1 MSNETHRAPP
11 RYNISDF
18 FSSLLEAGASLD
30 RSYWRKELLSFVG
43 DTNDNGVLQR
53 YALRALQGLKDPS
66 VIAELPPALMQ
77 SDELI
82 VRALLTLCT
91 QVAPENPVSLSYFF
105 EATRRGEIHGRYGL
119 YAIKGRESLKAFL
132 ETLYTDDA
140 FRQTFLDKSSIFKDQ
155 DQVIADHIEAIS
167 DPHILE
173 LCKNVIVRSFH
184 FNFAHDADR
193 SVFILGLGKL
203 LKKKL
208 PDFFSTIINDI
219 RTSGLP
225 SSLFFTRSFFA
236 RLVDK
241 EDVPSF
247 LNAMTSVGEQM
258 SAFGVMQTV
267 KFSQRINAEE
277 IFEAG
282 RQFLSEYYAQW
293 DQQRAS
299 PDPHKV
305 AYQRRI
311 LDEFRAH
318 LEPAPGQFS
327 MRLFAFYMDHVKE
340 LDPIISPEERS
351 RLTILIIG
359 SVLKLIDPIEYDLTA
374 IAETPG
380 HIMSYN
386 ISSNISLFGDAL
398 RVADHLGLDVSEFRQ
413 RVINYIP
420 FAYGDHLRA
429 IFNLITQISA
439 AEMAPVIE
447 VYKQHKS
454 DLWRH
459 MPSNLIDTVERYHVV
474 DAVPVLKAFVQ
485 ESALP
490 EYARRRAMTVGESL
504 APDEQF
510 LKEIVGAYQNSTDP
524 QESAVATTAL
534 DLLIAGHAD
543 PGAIR
548 EKLRMVTERASPFT
562 HIRGMHAVGPLEEE
576 IVGGR
581 GFAGPLMKLKTAG
594 FEQDYLA
601 LLDSAIFLWQK
612 GKDFY
617 QYAQYLWDI
626 VFAYFDNLKEH
637 GSYEP
642 LKTLEKKLTTIQDKE
657 GANWLSARM
666 VQLRRGYLAY
676 LGKPQNITE
685 AIRKYNLVRQS
696 DNKKILNS
704 EDFFQQ
710 LKEIMETDLTR
721 FIQAE
726 GAYDLLLSGR
736 VFKNKR
742 QQYEKLVQKTLTS
755 QIEYFFMRR
764 GFQIQPYREPQL
776 LDDKRTDIL
785 IRYGFLGPVVIEV
798 KLTSNSDMRTSKP
811 EQSRSFL
818 SMKRYMEGYSASH
831 GIFMIID
838 NEEGANLD
846 AIRNKFGQIPNV
858 WVKVFDYRKDRASV
872 DKKGKALRKQRRSRR
887 GGKK

>member
-1 MSNETHRAPP
+1 
-11 RYNISDF
+11 
-18 FSSLLEAGASLD
+18 
-30 RSYWRKELLSFVG
+30 
-43 DTNDNGVLQR
+43 
-53 YALRALQGLKDPS
+53 
-66 VIAELPPALMQ
+66 
-77 SDELI
+77 
-82 VRALLTLCT
+82 
-91 QVAPENPVSLSYFF
+91 
-105 EATRRGEIHGRYGL
+105 
-119 YAIKGRESLKAFL
+119 
-132 ETLYTDDA
+132 
-140 FRQTFLDKSSIFKDQ
+140 
-155 DQVIADHIEAIS
+155 
-167 DPHILE
+167 
-173 LCKNVIVRSFH
+173 
-184 FNFAHDADR
+184 
-193 SVFILGLGKL
+193 L

>member
-1 MSNETHRAPP
+1 
-11 RYNISDF
+11 
-18 FSSLLEAGASLD
+18 
-30 RSYWRKELLSFVG
+30 
-43 DTNDNGVLQR
+43 
-53 YALRALQGLKDPS
+53 
-66 VIAELPPALMQ
+66 
-77 SDELI
+77 
-82 VRALLTLCT
+82 
-91 QVAPENPVSLSYFF
+91 
-105 EATRRGEIHGRYGL
+105 
-119 YAIKGRESLKAFL
+119 
-132 ETLYTDDA
+132 
-140 FRQTFLDKSSIFKDQ
+140 
-155 DQVIADHIEAIS
+155 
-167 DPHILE
+167 
-173 LCKNVIVRSFH
+173 
-184 FNFAHDADR
+184 
-193 SVFILGLGKL
+193 L

-562 HIRGMHAVGPLEEE
+562 HIRGMHAVWPLEEE

>member
-1 MSNETHRAPP
+1 
-11 RYNISDF
+11 
-18 FSSLLEAGASLD
+18 
-30 RSYWRKELLSFVG
+30 
-43 DTNDNGVLQR
+43 
-53 YALRALQGLKDPS
+53 
-66 VIAELPPALMQ
+66 
-77 SDELI
+77 
-82 VRALLTLCT
+82 
-91 QVAPENPVSLSYFF
+91 
-105 EATRRGEIHGRYGL
+105 
-119 YAIKGRESLKAFL
+119 
-132 ETLYTDDA
+132 
-140 FRQTFLDKSSIFKDQ
+140 
-155 DQVIADHIEAIS
+155 
-167 DPHILE
+167 
-173 LCKNVIVRSFH
+173 
-184 FNFAHDADR
+184 
-193 SVFILGLGKL
+193 L

-524 QESAVATTAL
+524 
-534 DLLIAGHAD
+534 
-543 PGAIR
+543 
-548 EKLRMVTERASPFT
+548 
-562 HIRGMHAVGPLEEE
+562 
-576 IVGGR
+576 
-581 GFAGPLMKLKTAG
+581 
-594 FEQDYLA
+594 
-601 LLDSAIFLWQK
+601 
-612 GKDFY
+612 
-617 QYAQYLWDI
+617 
-626 VFAYFDNLKEH
+626 
-637 GSYEP
+637 
-642 LKTLEKKLTTIQDKE
+642 
-657 GANWLSARM
+657 
-666 VQLRRGYLAY
+666 
-676 LGKPQNITE
+676 
-685 AIRKYNLVRQS
+685 
-696 DNKKILNS
+696 
-704 EDFFQQ
+704 
-710 LKEIMETDLTR
+710 
-721 FIQAE
+721 
-726 GAYDLLLSGR
+726 
-736 VFKNKR
+736 
-742 QQYEKLVQKTLTS
+742 
-755 QIEYFFMRR
+755 
-764 GFQIQPYREPQL
+764 
-776 LDDKRTDIL
+776 
-785 IRYGFLGPVVIEV
+785 
-798 KLTSNSDMRTSKP
+798 
-811 EQSRSFL
+811 
-818 SMKRYMEGYSASH
+818 
-831 GIFMIID
+831 
-838 NEEGANLD
+838 
-846 AIRNKFGQIPNV
+846 
-858 WVKVFDYRKDRASV
+858 
-872 DKKGKALRKQRRSRR
+872 
-887 GGKK
+887 

>member
-1 MSNETHRAPP
+1 MSNETHRTPP
-11 RYNISDF
+11 RYNLSDF
-18 FSSLLEAGASLD
+18 FSSLLEQLIEFSGLRGTKVADEGFIAFLSKIDPNRIRSGLKSTLFRDLLGYYHRVLQWIPPNLASFVPGIYDPSQESLLRSEVTNSQTDVGQKRFIPLGNVALIVGSLLEAGASLD

-167 DPHILE
+167 DPQILE

-524 QESAVATTAL
+524 
-534 DLLIAGHAD
+534 
-543 PGAIR
+543 
-548 EKLRMVTERASPFT
+548 
-562 HIRGMHAVGPLEEE
+562 
-576 IVGGR
+576 
-581 GFAGPLMKLKTAG
+581 
-594 FEQDYLA
+594 
-601 LLDSAIFLWQK
+601 
-612 GKDFY
+612 
-617 QYAQYLWDI
+617 
-626 VFAYFDNLKEH
+626 
-637 GSYEP
+637 
-642 LKTLEKKLTTIQDKE
+642 
-657 GANWLSARM
+657 
-666 VQLRRGYLAY
+666 
-676 LGKPQNITE
+676 
-685 AIRKYNLVRQS
+685 
-696 DNKKILNS
+696 
-704 EDFFQQ
+704 
-710 LKEIMETDLTR
+710 
-721 FIQAE
+721 
-726 GAYDLLLSGR
+726 
-736 VFKNKR
+736 
-742 QQYEKLVQKTLTS
+742 
-755 QIEYFFMRR
+755 
-764 GFQIQPYREPQL
+764 
-776 LDDKRTDIL
+776 
-785 IRYGFLGPVVIEV
+785 
-798 KLTSNSDMRTSKP
+798 
-811 EQSRSFL
+811 
-818 SMKRYMEGYSASH
+818 
-831 GIFMIID
+831 
-838 NEEGANLD
+838 
-846 AIRNKFGQIPNV
+846 
-858 WVKVFDYRKDRASV
+858 
-872 DKKGKALRKQRRSRR
+872 
-887 GGKK
+887 